1 MPWRRMAWCM
11 TKSRCTGISG
21 RGMFG
26 IHRRILV
33 RRPVSLGMRRSFG
46 VLRGLLR
53 RCLGILRMNPAVT
66 GENPDALKFSKIF
79 EIEQGVDRHLSL
91 YEEVIP
97 GRSSCA

>member
-1 MPWRRMAWCM
+1 MAWCM
-11 TKSRCTGISG
+11 TKGRCIGISG
-21 RGMFG
+21 QGMFG
-26 IHRRILV
+26 ILRRRVV
-33 RRPVSLGMRRSFG
+33 RRRGSWGMRRSFG
-46 VLRGLLR
+46 FLRGLLR